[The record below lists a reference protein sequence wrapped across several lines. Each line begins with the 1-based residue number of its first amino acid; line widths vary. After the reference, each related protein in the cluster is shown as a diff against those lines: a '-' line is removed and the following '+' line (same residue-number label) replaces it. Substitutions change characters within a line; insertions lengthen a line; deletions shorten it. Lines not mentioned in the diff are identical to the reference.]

1 MGIRRRPLLEEETI
15 ENDHTD
21 QLKNILQLLEEIAED
36 NMAVVESLNRVREAQ
51 DTLRSDVTREI
62 EQLRDEWT
70 SALTFRALN
79 DICGE
84 LIPPLTAME
93 TMLQQAEFA
102 DAQTVVGHVDSL
114 AFTLRNILR
123 RMGAEKISVSPGEEV
138 FDPAIHLCVRLLA
151 PEESPFPGAL
161 PRTVVRVVED
171 GYTLGGRVLS
181 PAKVEV
187 QSGNR
192 S

>member
-1 MGIRRRPLLEEETI
+1 
-15 ENDHTD
+15 
-21 QLKNILQLLEEIAED
+21 
-36 NMAVVESLNRVREAQ
+36 
-51 DTLRSDVTREI
+51 
-62 EQLRDEWT
+62 
-70 SALTFRALN
+70 
-79 DICGE
+79 
-84 LIPPLTAME
+84 
-93 TMLQQAEFA
+93 
-102 DAQTVVGHVDSL
+102 
-114 AFTLRNILR
+114 
-123 RMGAEKISVSPGEEV
+123 MGAEKISVSPGEEV

>member
-1 MGIRRRPLLEEETI
+1 MEEETI